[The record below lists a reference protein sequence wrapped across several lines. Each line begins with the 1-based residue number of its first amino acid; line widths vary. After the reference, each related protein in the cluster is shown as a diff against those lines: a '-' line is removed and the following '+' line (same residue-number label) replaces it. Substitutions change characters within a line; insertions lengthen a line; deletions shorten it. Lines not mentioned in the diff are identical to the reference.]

1 VLLPFTSPSA
11 RTVKDVII
19 VIVIV
24 ITIGITKERLHDIE
38 CNNAFSAD
46 VRDAN

>member
-1 VLLPFTSPSA
+1 MFLPFTSPSA

-19 VIVIV
+19 VIVI
-24 ITIGITKERLHDIE
+24 TIGIIKERLHDIE
-38 CNNAFSAD
+38 CNNAFSAA